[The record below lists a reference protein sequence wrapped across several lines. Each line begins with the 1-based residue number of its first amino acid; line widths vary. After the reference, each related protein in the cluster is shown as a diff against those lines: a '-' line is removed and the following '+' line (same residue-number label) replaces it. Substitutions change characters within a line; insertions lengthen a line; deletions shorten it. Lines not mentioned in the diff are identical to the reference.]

1 MFGEDLTMLSKMCH
15 LIGLYVYIGTVLLF
29 LFGSINR
36 FLKQNVSLDQHSFVL
51 TFVAQQLAYFGVLA
65 SYRVVQNL
73 GSSNFEDLKIVGDL
87 QVFPIVCNLP
97 GGSQ

>member
-65 SYRVVQNL
+65 SYRVIQNL

-87 QVFPIVCNLP
+87 QVFPIVFTLP

>member
-1 MFGEDLTMLSKMCH
+1 MLSKMCH

-87 QVFPIVCNLP
+87 QVFPIVFTLP